1 MEPHADHRLLETFY
15 LHKKKIKRW
24 NNLILF
30 FICLFVCFI
39 LFCFFLKSCSQW
51 PDTSRSLHT
60 PFIHLSPGLIMQP
73 DYKKKKSCQRVR
85 MLTIRFKPFLS
96 MKITL
101 QHSFIVKHITHW
113 FWYDNIYHLW
123 NLYLQKE
130 KKKKKKGRKT
140 RKLLIPK
147 LAKELIVSSKVWYIF
162 CSNPGVHWF
171 YLTLLGEI
179 FILSLTGTYLF
190 NFSRNHNHF
199 VWKII
204 VFDQSLRTRFLKK

>member
-1 MEPHADHRLLETFY
+1 MIRY
-15 LHKKKIKRW
+15 QQ
-24 NNLILF
+24 
-30 FICLFVCFI
+30 VC
-39 LFCFFLKSCSQW
+39 SHVS
-51 PDTSRSLHT
+51 
-60 PFIHLSPGLIMQP
+60 FIHLSLGWIMQP

-130 KKKKKKGRKT
+130 KKKKRKQNQEIVNS
-140 RKLLIPK
+140 LL
-147 LAKELIVSSKVWYIF
+147 VSSKVWLIF
-162 CSNPGVHWF
+162 GSNPGVHWF
-171 YLTLLGEI
+171 YLTFLGEI
-179 FILSLTGTYLF
+179 FILSFTGTYLF

-204 VFDQSLRTRFLKK
+204 VFDQSLWTRFVKQ